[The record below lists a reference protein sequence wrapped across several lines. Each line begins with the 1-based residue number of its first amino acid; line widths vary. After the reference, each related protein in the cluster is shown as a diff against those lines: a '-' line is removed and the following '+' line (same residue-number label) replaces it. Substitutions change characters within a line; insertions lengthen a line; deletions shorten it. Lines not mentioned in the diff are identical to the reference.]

1 MNCIC
6 NVFHFFFFLFFFFSS
21 SYWCAAG
28 KGQIFPFSTLSFLK
42 AVSVEIFTNH
52 IMMEPFKILR
62 HPAAWAIFATDI
74 IGWNCHFHLV
84 IISTSRTVFSSCPSC
99 CQSYCSIIYRG
110 YTGSA
115 WLEAALHCILPCPQ
129 AFPQH
134 LPLGS
139 SRGVG
144 ALLMSLFSPS
154 FGWELFFFFC
164 LWIQRAST
172 YCRNQRTFR
181 NMCTME
187 YVPHCGSDGVTYGN
201 KCQFCNAYVYVWN
214 KSLHLPSSEL
224 T

>member
-1 MNCIC
+1 
-6 NVFHFFFFLFFFFSS
+6 
-21 SYWCAAG
+21 
-28 KGQIFPFSTLSFLK
+28 
-42 AVSVEIFTNH
+42 
-52 IMMEPFKILR
+52 MEPFKILR

-154 FGWELFFFFC
+154 FGWELFFFFFAC
-164 LWIQRAST
+164 EYSVHPPTAGTRGLSGICVPWSMCPTVGLMVSRTATNASSAMHT
-172 YCRNQRTFR
+172 C
-181 NMCTME
+181 
-187 YVPHCGSDGVTYGN
+187 TYGIN
-201 KCQFCNAYVYVWN
+201 LFTYQVVN
-214 KSLHLPSSEL
+214 
-224 T
+224 